1 MYDAV
6 ETGETVTLAVV
17 ALVDHKYVAVPPAGL
32 IVMLGVRVT
41 GVPEET
47 VFALLAME
55 IIGRGETLN
64 VIGVPSSVTPELMTS
79 LLYCLLTVVALIGV
93 KVELVAPDNIVQAPE
108 LFL

>member
-1 MYDAV
+1 MIVFDSLFAQPSSSVTVKVYDAV

-47 VFALLAME
+47 VFAPVSYTHLRAH
-55 IIGRGETLN
+55 ET
-64 VIGVPSSVTPELMTS
+64 
-79 LLYCLLTVVALIGV
+79 
-93 KVELVAPDNIVQAPE
+93 
-108 LFL
+108 